1 MGGKGIVLKEPASLY
16 RPGEGSPAW
25 LTLEPKLTLEVI
37 VTERSVGLGPRRSMI
52 QSLGIDERGSGGL
65 NMKRAEDMGAKSFD
79 PVPMRSLDI
88 TFAPGSS

>member
-1 MGGKGIVLKEPASLY
+1 
-16 RPGEGSPAW
+16 
-25 LTLEPKLTLEVI
+25 
-37 VTERSVGLGPRRSMI
+37 MI